1 MITFVQMTWQLLL
14 GLTIP
19 AVTVLAAVYLM
30 FRQYFMHQM
39 QTFVLTNKKSREQI
53 TLPLKLQ
60 AYERLTLLCERIDI
74 TDLIL
79 RLQAPGSTAA
89 ELQAA
94 LIMAVQQEY
103 EHNLTQQLYIS
114 DELWQILVLAKNKTM
129 DLISIG
135 MKDLTPVTDAHAYVK
150 SLLEVASKEPHLPSQ
165 IAKKAIKTESSL
177 LL

>member
-19 AVTVLAAVYLM
+19 SLIVLVAVYLM
-30 FRQYFMHQM
+30 FKQYFAHQM
-39 QTFVLTNKKSREQI
+39 QTFVLRNKKSRDQV

-60 AYERLTLLCERIDI
+60 AYERLTLLCERIEI

-79 RLQAPGSTAA
+79 RLQTPGSTAS

-114 DELWQILVLAKNKTM
+114 EELWQILVLAKNKTM

-135 MKDLTPVTDAHAYVK
+135 ARDLPAGAGANEYVK
-150 SLLEVASKEPHLPSQ
+150 SLLEYASKEPQLPSQ